1 MIKRQFNVYSLGDNK
16 KIEVYMEYELLI
28 KRINELSRKSKAEG
42 LTEDEKAEQTE
53 LRNEYRQRVVGSLR
67 SQLDHTS
74 IQNPDG
80 SITKLNK
87 K

>member
-1 MIKRQFNVYSLGDNK
+1 
-16 KIEVYMEYELLI
+16 MEYELLI
-28 KRINELSRKSKAEG
+28 KRINELSKKSKTTG
-42 LTEDEKAEQTE
+42 LTEEEKAEQAV

-80 SITKLNK
+80 SIKKLGK
-87 K
+87 KS

>member
-1 MIKRQFNVYSLGDNK
+1 
-16 KIEVYMEYELLI
+16 MEYELLI
-28 KRINELSRKSKAEG
+28 NRINELSRKSKTEG
-42 LTEDEKAEQTE
+42 LTEAEKAEQTV

-80 SITKLNK
+80 SIKKLGK

>member
-1 MIKRQFNVYSLGDNK
+1 
-16 KIEVYMEYELLI
+16 MEYELLI
-28 KRINELSRKSKAEG
+28 KRINELAAKAKAGG
-42 LTEDEKAEQTE
+42 LTEEETAERE
-53 LRNEYRQRVVGSLR
+53 VLRNEYRQRFVGSLR

-80 SITKLNK
+80 SIHKLGK